1 MRALRVEYLNRKS
14 EAHYDI
20 CLDVDVECP
29 NECSLSLKHRE
40 AEYHIETDCL
50 NTLVS
55 CAFSR
60 FECKELVKRYELEE
74 HQDTKESKHTQLQL
88 NFALT
93 KLSVMEKERKK
104 VEKQYAEDVAEL
116 KDQLA
121 IWRQD

>member
-1 MRALRVEYLNRKS
+1 M
-14 EAHYDI
+14 
-20 CLDVDVECP
+20 
-29 NECSLSLKHRE
+29 
-40 AEYHIETDCL
+40 
-50 NTLVS
+50 
-55 CAFSR
+55 
-60 FECKELVKRYELEE
+60 KRYELEE